1 VAEGSLDLPEF
12 RAWFENYLRAFAA
25 CCRGESDDVRGLLEY
40 YGVPL
45 LLTTDATALALTRE
59 DQVVDAVRPQI
70 ERLRAADYDRTESL
84 DSETIV
90 LNATTT
96 LHRADLSWRRADSSE
111 IARARVTYVI
121 TDGDGGRRLSAL
133 AVGTP

>member
-1 VAEGSLDLPEF
+1 MAEGSHGLADF
-12 RAWFENYLRAFAA
+12 RAWFENYLRVFAA
-25 CCRGESDDVRGLLEY
+25 CARGEADTRKLLEY

-45 LLTTDATALALTRE
+45 LLTTDATAIALTGE

-70 ERLRAADYDRTESL
+70 ERLRAANYDRTEAL

-96 LHRADLSWRRADSSE
+96 LHRADLSWLRADGSE
-111 IARARVTYVI
+111 IARARLTYVI
-121 TDGDGGRRLSAL
+121 TDGGSGPRLSAL
-133 AVGTP
+133 VVGTP

>member
-1 VAEGSLDLPEF
+1 MAEGSQGLAEL
-12 RAWFENYLRAFAA
+12 RAWFEDYLRAFAA
-25 CCRGESDDVRGLLEY
+25 CCRGEFDDVRELLEF

-45 LLTTDATALALTRE
+45 LLTTDAKVLALTRE
-59 DQVVDAVRPQI
+59 DDVVEAVRPQI
-70 ERLRAADYDRTESL
+70 ERLRAADYDRTETV
-84 DSETIV
+84 DSETHV

-96 LHRADLSWRRADSSE
+96 LHRADFSWLRADGSE

-121 TDGDGGRRLSAL
+121 TDGANGRRLSAL